1 MGCQHRRGLEWDL
14 QRQLGRLVWMGVTA
28 ETHLLGFG
36 VKLIGQGDLN
46 QKDTKIQWVMNKRLI
61 TSTTVNSTVFSH
73 RTGH

>member
-1 MGCQHRRGLEWDL
+1 
-14 QRQLGRLVWMGVTA
+14 MGVTA